1 MRLNH
6 RKIRNRFSFFPSTF
20 EVSIC
25 TTLLANLAFIL
36 LQTFVSIFFH
46 QTGSGKKGLLH
57 YIHFPPGALVPRPRI
72 GRSPPGTLAPR
83 KEETHLPP
91 CTAPAHQSFP
101 GGFPREFLSGIS
113 LGNFPPGRKTDI
125 WPLHGA
131 HAHLDLVSFLGNI
144 HKWCPIFFGLFWPP
158 PSPPN
163 VRFLR
168 SNVWFLG
175 PF

>member
-1 MRLNH
+1 MKTNH
-6 RKIRNRFSFFPSTF
+6 SKDRNRLSFFPSTF
-20 EVSIC
+20 EVILC
-25 TTLLANLAFIL
+25 TTLLANLASIL

-57 YIHFPPGALVPRPRI
+57 YIHFLPGALVPRPRI

-101 GGFPREFLSGIS
+101 GEFPREFLSGIS
-113 LGNFPPGRKTDI
+113 LGNFPPGGKTDI

-131 HAHLDLVSFLGNI
+131 HAHLDLVSSLYRI
-144 HKWCPIFFGLFWPP
+144 PY
-158 PSPPN
+158 
-163 VRFLR
+163 V
-168 SNVWFLG
+168 V
-175 PF
+175 

>member
-6 RKIRNRFSFFPSTF
+6 SKDRNRLSFFPSTF
-20 EVSIC
+20 EVILC

-46 QTGSGKKGLLH
+46 QMGSGKKGLLH
-57 YIHFPPGALVPRPRI
+57 YIHFLPGALVPRPRI

-101 GGFPREFLSGIS
+101 GEFPAGIPQWNFPRELSS
-113 LGNFPPGRKTDI
+113 WREDRHLTPSRRTCPP
-125 WPLHGA
+125 
-131 HAHLDLVSFLGNI
+131 
-144 HKWCPIFFGLFWPP
+144 
-158 PSPPN
+158 
-163 VRFLR
+163 
-168 SNVWFLG
+168 
-175 PF
+175 